1 MSYILYDIGG
11 SAVKYAL
18 GDKDG
23 RLEHKGSIP
32 TCKHDYRQFLSEM
45 RRIFD
50 RLGRESLIEGAA
62 ISAPGFVDSREG
74 IIHGTSAVS
83 CIHEVPFA
91 RDVSE
96 CLDGI
101 PVSVE
106 NDGNCGALGEYWMGL
121 ARGKKSAAAL
131 VCGSGIGG
139 GYVRNGN
146 IPAGSHFSA
155 YEFGFMP
162 IAAEGGRTLPWSDFS
177 VVNTVKQY
185 NQEKGT
191 SLTAKQLFDAAG
203 QDEDAGRYV
212 RRFYHYL
219 AAGCMAVGFALDPEV
234 IVIGGAVTVRKDFET
249 CFDDAMRQIMGERL
263 MLHQMKSEIRIS
275 RLGNDAN
282 LFGALYHYLHQGKKE
297 EL

>member
-11 SAVKYAL
+11 SAIKYAI
-18 GDKDG
+18 GDREG

-32 TCKHDYRQFLSEM
+32 TCKHDFHKFLGDM
-45 RRIFD
+45 RRIFEETGKD
-50 RLGRESLIEGAA
+50 RTIKGAA

-91 RDVSE
+91 KEVSK
-96 CLDGI
+96 CLGGI

-106 NDGNCGALGEYWMGL
+106 NDGNCGALGEYWMGS
-121 ARGKKSAAAL
+121 ARGKHSAVML

-139 GYVRNGN
+139 GYVRDGK
-146 IPAGSHFSA
+146 IPAGSHHSA

-162 IAAEGGRTLPWSDFS
+162 IAAEGGQTLPWSDFS

-185 NQEKGT
+185 NRATGKEF
-191 SLTAKQLFDAAG
+191 TAKQLFDAAR
-203 QDEDAGRYV
+203 QDEEARQYV

-219 AAGCMAVGFALDPEV
+219 AVGCMAVGFAFDPEV
-234 IVIGGAVTVRKDFET
+234 IVIGGAVSVREDFGT
-249 CFDDAMRQIMGERL
+249 CLGEAMGRIMGDRL

-275 RLGNDAN
+275 QLGNDAN
-282 LFGALYHYLHQGKKE
+282 LYGALFHYLRQEEKE